1 MPPTSGEKMTSSPV
15 RLRSPG
21 TPALM
26 RATPTTTLTTTEE
39 PKHSTSPPPMLRRTA
54 PTSRPS
60 GRYAVGLRP
69 SPDAGTSIRR
79 ALHLRRSVKQDP
91 AVPLDR
97 PHSFRD
103 DLHILQTPFKRAAN
117 AAHNGGGDE
126 RPRRAGSVTPP
137 RLGLSNEYRRHV
149 TPCSA
154 LPCWPKLGL
163 KGQIRWS

>member
-117 AAHNGGGDE
+117 AAHN
-126 RPRRAGSVTPP
+126 RIGSVDDNIGSDSTG
-137 RLGLSNEYRRHV
+137 R
-149 TPCSA
+149 A
-154 LPCWPKLGL
+154 
-163 KGQIRWS
+163 Q

>member
-39 PKHSTSPPPMLRRTA
+39 PKHSTSPLPMLRRTA

-60 GRYAVGLRP
+60 GRYAVGQRP
-69 SPDAGTSIRR
+69 SPDPGTPIRR
-79 ALHLRRSVKQDP
+79 ALHLRRSIKQDP

-97 PHSFRD
+97 PRSFRD
-103 DLHILQTPFKRAAN
+103 DLHELIRPGSGGFGVAVS
-117 AAHNGGGDE
+117 AHEFSAGGGCSR
-126 RPRRAGSVTPP
+126 RPSV
-137 RLGLSNEYRRHV
+137 LG
-149 TPCSA
+149 
-154 LPCWPKLGL
+154 
-163 KGQIRWS
+163 